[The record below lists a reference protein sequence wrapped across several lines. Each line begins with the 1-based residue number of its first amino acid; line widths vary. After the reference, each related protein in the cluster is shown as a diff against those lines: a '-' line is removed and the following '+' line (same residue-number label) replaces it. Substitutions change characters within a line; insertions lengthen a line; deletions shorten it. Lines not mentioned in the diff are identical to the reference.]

1 MTTNQFAAMLFQW
14 TVLLLLIEPN
24 AICLQLAERNRSH
37 ITLGRKGSS
46 IKLGSTDN
54 KIYNTSSRYIRTTS
68 TTETPTEPATRPPR
82 VTTSKQTL
90 TTSTIVKLF
99 FPPVKPVT
107 TMFPVHSHRLHEK
120 LHLGLVVP
128 HTSFGKREY
137 TKAYKSALDEL
148 KRSNKVKFNFFKSHE
163 ISVHMAM
170 NSLTPSP
177 TAILKSI
184 CQEFL
189 SVNVSAILYL
199 MNYEKYGRST
209 ASAQYFLQ
217 LAGYLGIPVIAWNA
231 DNSGL
236 ERRASQSSLQLQLA
250 PSLEHQTAA
259 MLSILERYK
268 WHQFSIVTSQIAG
281 HDDFIQA
288 VRERISYMT
297 DRFKFTLINAV
308 LFTKASDLEDLV
320 HSESRVVLLYATREE
335 AVRILSIAN
344 DLKITGENYIW
355 VVTQSVIENLQ
366 TPSQFP
372 VGMLGVHFDTSSASL
387 VQGISTAIKVY
398 AYGVEDYMSDSSNAN
413 LSLNTQLSCDGVGE
427 SRWKTGDRFYRYLRN
442 VSVEGDTGKPNVEF
456 TADGVLKAAELKIM
470 NLRPNLGSQ
479 LKWEEIGV
487 WKSWEKEGLDIK
499 DIVWPGNSHTPPQG
513 VPEKFH
519 LKITFLEEAPYI
531 QMSPPDPVTGKCNMN
546 RGVICRVAGDADMD
560 KIDVAMA
567 HHNESFYQCCSGFCI
582 DLLGKFAEE
591 LGFTYE
597 LVRVED
603 GKWGTQENGKWNGLI
618 ADLVNRKTDMA
629 LTSLVINS
637 RRESVVDFTVP
648 IMETGIAIV
657 VAKRTGIISPTA
669 FLEPFDT
676 ASWMLVGV
684 VAIQAS
690 AFTIFFFEWL
700 SPSGFDMKTT
710 ALQPSHRF
718 SLFRTYWLV
727 WAVLFQAAV
736 HIDTP
741 KGFTAKFMT
750 NMWAMFAVVFLAI
763 YTANLA
769 AFMITR
775 EEFHEFT
782 GVDDVRIRKPY
793 SHKPSFRFGTTP
805 EGHVNSALGKYFK
818 EMHAYMKRFNK
829 SSVEKGVEAVRSGE
843 LDAFIYDGTV
853 LDYLVSQDEDCRLLT
868 VGSWYAKSGYGLAFP
883 RNSKYVQMFNKR
895 LLDFREN
902 GDLERLRRYWM
913 TGTCKPGKQEH
924 KSSDP
929 LALEQFLSAFLL
941 LMGGVVLALV
951 LLVVEHAYFKYVRH
965 HLAKTDK
972 ANFCALISRSMG
984 QSLTFQGAVYKAQD
998 ILRRHRCK
1006 DPVCDSHLWKIRSE
1020 LDLARVRVKQL
1031 EKQLEQH
1038 GIKPVKRS
1046 DSDAPS
1052 SPMVNN
1058 CPPQSSSPSTCCG
1071 FRKKVNNVDNPAEKF
1086 ISAADLLRNRPIQR
1100 SHFSPK
1106 DFTSRMNTVSPTFRT
1121 EIQEMET
1128 VL

>member
-1 MTTNQFAAMLFQW
+1 M
-14 TVLLLLIEPN
+14 
-24 AICLQLAERNRSH
+24 
-37 ITLGRKGSS
+37 
-46 IKLGSTDN
+46 
-54 KIYNTSSRYIRTTS
+54 
-68 TTETPTEPATRPPR
+68 
-82 VTTSKQTL
+82 
-90 TTSTIVKLF
+90 
-99 FPPVKPVT
+99 
-107 TMFPVHSHRLHEK
+107 
-120 LHLGLVVP
+120 
-128 HTSFGKREY
+128 
-137 TKAYKSALDEL
+137 
-148 KRSNKVKFNFFKSHE
+148 
-163 ISVHMAM
+163 
-170 NSLTPSP
+170 
-177 TAILKSI
+177 
-184 CQEFL
+184 
-189 SVNVSAILYL
+189 
-199 MNYEKYGRST
+199 
-209 ASAQYFLQ
+209 
-217 LAGYLGIPVIAWNA
+217 
-231 DNSGL
+231 
-236 ERRASQSSLQLQLA
+236 
-250 PSLEHQTAA
+250 
-259 MLSILERYK
+259 
-268 WHQFSIVTSQIAG
+268 
-281 HDDFIQA
+281 
-288 VRERISYMT
+288 
-297 DRFKFTLINAV
+297 
-308 LFTKASDLEDLV
+308 
-320 HSESRVVLLYATREE
+320 
-335 AVRILSIAN
+335 
-344 DLKITGENYIW
+344 
-355 VVTQSVIENLQ
+355 
-366 TPSQFP
+366 
-372 VGMLGVHFDTSSASL
+372 
-387 VQGISTAIKVY
+387 
-398 AYGVEDYMSDSSNAN
+398 
-413 LSLNTQLSCDGVGE
+413 
-427 SRWKTGDRFYRYLRN
+427 
-442 VSVEGDTGKPNVEF
+442 
-456 TADGVLKAAELKIM
+456 
-470 NLRPNLGSQ
+470 
-479 LKWEEIGV
+479 
-487 WKSWEKEGLDIK
+487 
-499 DIVWPGNSHTPPQG
+499 
-513 VPEKFH
+513 
-519 LKITFLEEAPYI
+519 
-531 QMSPPDPVTGKCNMN
+531 
-546 RGVICRVAGDADMD
+546 
-560 KIDVAMA
+560 
-567 HHNESFYQCCSGFCI
+567 
-582 DLLGKFAEE
+582 
-591 LGFTYE
+591 
-597 LVRVED
+597 
-603 GKWGTQENGKWNGLI
+603 NGKWNGLI